1 MSHILNEHRE
11 IKMAMLKNTVKAIKE
26 LYEVAG
32 ICYVA
37 PIIEKQVDINSH
49 TEVAMIIA
57 EIYGTDEDKAQ
68 LEVIYDRHKKQ
79 GLFMTTED
87 SQMRSIIVDKV
98 KSTINSYELSILNE
112 VL

>member
-11 IKMAMLKNTVKAIKE
+11 IKMTMLKNTVKAIKE

-68 LEVIYDRHKKQ
+68 LEVIYERHKKQ
-79 GLFMTTED
+79 GFMTTED
-87 SQMRSIIVDKV
+87 SQMRSSIDDKV